1 MMVMEV
7 EGFTATLRA
16 AVYKTSARMGF
27 EVDEEKMQKIL
38 LYGDEL
44 QKWNKAYNLVGR
56 KLGSEGLASLYVD
69 AISPLCV
76 RGLFDGRKEVLDI
89 GSGAGL
95 PGIALYLMVGPFP
108 LTLVE
113 AQRKKITFL
122 RHVCRKLELDE
133 IRLYPGRLE
142 EMIKEEDHL
151 NAYEVGLARAVM
163 DPLRLIRVARPL
175 LCEGGRMVVFVGKA
189 DAERIRKASLDM
201 NEKGL
206 RLEAIKSTQRIVGK
220 ENYLAV
226 IEKAG
231 H

>member
-1 MMVMEV
+1 MMVMET
-7 EGFTATLRA
+7 EGFTAALKA
-16 AVYKTSARMGF
+16 AVQKTSARMGI
-27 EVDEEKMQKIL
+27 EVDEERARKL
-38 LYGDEL
+38 LQYANEL

-56 KLGSEGLASLYVD
+56 NLGAEGLTDLYID
-69 AISPLCV
+69 AISPLCI
-76 RGLFDGRKEVLDI
+76 RGLLDGGKEVLDI

-122 RHVCRKLELDE
+122 RHVCRQLGLDE

-142 EMIKEEDHL
+142 EMLKEEDHL

-163 DPLRLIRVARPL
+163 DPLRLIKLARPL
-175 LCEGGRMVVFVGKA
+175 LCDGGRMVVFVGKA
-189 DAERIRKASLDM
+189 DAERIRKASLSM

-206 RLEAIKSTQRIVGK
+206 RLEVIKSTQRIVGK

-226 IEKAG
+226 VEKAG
-231 H
+231 R